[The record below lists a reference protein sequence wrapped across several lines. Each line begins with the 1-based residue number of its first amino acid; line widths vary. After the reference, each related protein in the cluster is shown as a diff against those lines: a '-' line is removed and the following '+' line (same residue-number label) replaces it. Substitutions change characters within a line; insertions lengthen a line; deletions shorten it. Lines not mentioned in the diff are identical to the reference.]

1 MLEESGR
8 VSERVATVG
17 ENACLL
23 VRVRRRIGEQ
33 SAAYTD
39 RLMLS
44 EDYVLHRSAKDYTC
58 SALPGMKPVP
68 RGGGMKPLKKL
79 GHSLLG

>member
-1 MLEESGR
+1 MSQESDR
-8 VSERVATVG
+8 ISERVAIDG
-17 ENACLL
+17 ESACLL
-23 VRVRRRIGEQ
+23 VRVRHLLGEQ
-33 SAAYTD
+33 SAAQMD
-39 RLMLS
+39 EWMVS
-44 EDYVLHRSAKDYTC
+44 EDYVLHRSAKDSTC